1 VAISSIAWCPSGD
14 PRGDAGSRVE
24 VTRPFDQRRILLGV
38 TGGIAAYKSAWIAR
52 LLTQA
57 GAAVDVVLTRSAA
70 EFIGAITFE
79 ALTGR
84 PVHTA
89 LIAEGH
95 ALDHI
100 KLARAADAIVVAPAT
115 ADFIARAA
123 NGHADELL
131 SACLLAAT
139 APVLIVPAMND
150 RMWAH
155 QQTRANVAHLQA
167 IGYNVLQPNE
177 GPLAVGEGAGPGRL
191 PEPETIVAHVA
202 RMMEPAGAL
211 RGKRIVVTAGP
222 TREPVDPVRFISNR
236 SSGKMGVAIAAA
248 AWRRGADV
256 NLIAGPMHI
265 GTPAGATV
273 TMVETTEQMRAAVA
287 DAIAQADALIMA
299 AAPADFRPASPANQ
313 KIKKAHAPTA
323 IELEPT
329 PDILSS
335 TIGTRPAKLVT
346 VGFALETNSA
356 VEHGRGK
363 LAAKQLDLIV
373 VNDATEPGA
382 GFSVDTNR
390 VTFIDGDGLADEQPL
405 LAKSDVADLILDRV
419 ERLMQR

>member
-1 VAISSIAWCPSGD
+1 M
-14 PRGDAGSRVE
+14 
-24 VTRPFDQRRILLGV
+24 TRPFDQRRILLGV

-100 KLARAADAIVVAPAT
+100 KLARAAHAIVVAPAT

-123 NGHADELL
+123 SGNADELL
-131 SACLLAAT
+131 TASLLAAA

-155 QQTRANVAHLQA
+155 AQTQANIARLRE
-167 IGYNVLQPNE
+167 IGYRILEPDA
-177 GPLAVGEGAGPGRL
+177 GPLAVGEGSGPGRL
-191 PEPETIVAHVA
+191 PEPETVVAHVGRLLEA
-202 RMMEPAGAL
+202 PGSL
-211 RGKRIVVTAGP
+211 RGKRVVVTAGP
-222 TREPVDPVRFISNR
+222 TREPVDPVRFLSNR
-236 SSGKMGVAIAAA
+236 SSGKMGVALAAA

-256 NLIAGPMHI
+256 QLVAGPLAVAPPS
-265 GTPAGATV
+265 GPSV
-273 TMVETTEQMRAAVA
+273 TFVETTEQMRDAVER
-287 DAIAQADALIMA
+287 AIAGADALIMA
-299 AAPADFRPASPANQ
+299 AAPADFRPASPASQ
-313 KIKKAHAPTA
+313 KIKKSNAPPA
-323 IELEPT
+323 IMLEST
-329 PDILSS
+329 PDILTS
-335 TIGTRPAKLVT
+335 TIAARSETLVT
-346 VGFALETNSA
+346 VGFALETNSPL
-356 VEHGRGK
+356 EHGRGK
-363 LAAKQLDLIV
+363 LVSKQLDLIV

-390 VTFIDGDGLADEQPL
+390 VTFIDRDGNADAQPL
-405 LAKSDVADLILDRV
+405 LGKGEVADLILDRL
-419 ERLMQR
+419 ERLISR

>member
-1 VAISSIAWCPSGD
+1 
-14 PRGDAGSRVE
+14 
-24 VTRPFDQRRILLGV
+24 VTRPFDERRILLGV
-38 TGGIAAYKSAWIAR
+38 TGGIAAYKSAWTAR

-70 EFIGAITFE
+70 EFIGSITFE

-100 KLARAADAIVVAPAT
+100 KLARAATAVVVAPAT

-123 NGHADELL
+123 NGHADDLL
-131 SACLLAAT
+131 TACLLANT
-139 APVLIVPAMND
+139 SPVLIVPAMND

-155 QQTRANVAHLQA
+155 AQTQANVAHLRA
-167 IGYNVLQPNE
+167 LGYTVLEPDA
-177 GPLAVGEGAGPGRL
+177 GPLAVGEGSGPGRM

-202 RMMEPAGAL
+202 RLLEPSRVLG
-211 RGKRIVVTAGP
+211 GKRIVVTAGP
-222 TREPVDPVRFISNR
+222 TREAVDPVRFISNR

-256 NLIAGPMHI
+256 RLIAGPLSVALPP
-265 GTPAGATV
+265 GPTV
-273 TMVETTEQMRAAVA
+273 TMVETTEQMRAAVEES
-287 DAIAQADALIMA
+287 IAGAHALIMA
-299 AAPADFRPASPANQ
+299 AAPADFRPASVAGQ
-313 KIKKAHAPTA
+313 KIKKSNAPA
-323 IELEPT
+323 SIGLEPT
-329 PDILSS
+329 PDILAS
-335 TIGTRPAKLVT
+335 TIAARSATLVT

-356 VEHGRGK
+356 LEYGRGK

-382 GFSVDTNR
+382 GFAVDTNR
-390 VTFIDGDGLADEQPL
+390 VTFIDRDGRVDEQPL
-405 LAKSDVADLILDRV
+405 LGKHEVADLILDRV
-419 ERLMQR
+419 ERLMAR